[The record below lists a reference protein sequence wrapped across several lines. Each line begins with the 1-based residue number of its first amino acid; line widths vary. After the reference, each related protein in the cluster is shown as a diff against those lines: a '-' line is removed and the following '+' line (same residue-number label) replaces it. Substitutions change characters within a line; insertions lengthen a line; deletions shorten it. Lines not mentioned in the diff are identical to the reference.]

1 MPNLYDEA
9 IADAKALKEMAERNA
24 RNKIIESISPQIRRM
39 VERQILAEQDD
50 DAAEEVPNLDLEPL
64 PDDPAVAGT
73 AAPAMAAPAMSAPGG
88 PAPDPDEEV
97 THTVTTK
104 TASGTEVKINVRVD
118 KHGEAS
124 ATADSDVAEGDDVDV
139 TMNEESMQALAD
151 MVLGYRRQ
159 ERMSLGKI
167 RRQFESL
174 KRVSGKLPLT
184 ESANFRSAYAIL
196 VKNVDDFRNHII
208 SNGSS
213 PVVRK
218 KFNSIVKEIRDMSTN
233 ARFRRLLEEMERRPR
248 LRNEAKLVFEPADLE
263 GLDDTV
269 KEKLRAM
276 TFSVDLGDEDAEA
289 AAGAEMPVDV
299 ADTGAGAPVDAAA
312 AAAPAAPPAP
322 SEYDLEEE
330 MYDEMDDMMGED
342 EYTEMDSDLEEM
354 DNDLDEMD
362 DAYEAEDMEHDEG
375 KTFHVD
381 ESMLRRELR
390 RLREAKGSKGKNAK
404 GIKDPK
410 AKHFGGGD
418 VEGLPDELNHL
429 SEAEVEKELEEAEE
443 VAAKALEVA
452 KKATGAAK
460 EERKARV
467 EEARMNRALKSK
479 LVEAAKEA
487 VALREQLEE
496 VNLFNAKLLY
506 VNKLMQNRDLTP
518 RQQRAIVESLDAAKS
533 VREAKLLY
541 TSLTESLKTKSGTM
555 TEGRILGSSSRSTRS
570 ASPAAS
576 LNESVEVDR
585 WAVLAGIKSGK

>member
-9 IADAKALKEMAERNA
+9 IADAKSLKEMAERNA
-24 RNKIIESISPQIRRM
+24 RNKIIESISPQIRKM
-39 VERQILAEQDD
+39 VERQILAEQ
-50 DAAEEVPNLDLEPL
+50 EEEDPSADSPNLDLEPL
-64 PDDPAVAGT
+64 PDESA
-73 AAPAMAAPAMSAPGG
+73 AAPAMPPTATPAAG
-88 PAPDPDEEV
+88 PTPDPDEEV

-124 ATADSDVAEGDDVDV
+124 ASADSEVAEGDDVDV
-139 TMNEESMQALAD
+139 TMNEQSIEALAD
-151 MVLGYRRQ
+151 MVLG
-159 ERMSLGKI
+159 ERHRERPSLGRI

-174 KRVSGKLPLT
+174 KSVSQKIPLS

-196 VKNVDDFRNHII
+196 VQNVDGFRNHII
-208 SNGSS
+208 SNGST
-213 PVVRK
+213 PEIRK
-218 KFNSIVKEIRDMSTN
+218 KFNSIVKEIKNMSTS
-233 ARFRRLLEEMERRPR
+233 ARFRRLLEEMESRPK

-276 TFSVDLGDEDAEA
+276 TFSVDLGEEDEL
-289 AAGAEMPVDV
+289 AAGGEMPVDV
-299 ADTGAGAPVDAAA
+299 ADTGAGAPAAPSA
-312 AAAPAAPPAP
+312 PPATAAAP
-322 SEYDLEEE
+322 SEGYYEE
-330 MYDEMDDMMGED
+330 G
-342 EYTEMDSDLEEM
+342 
-354 DNDLDEMD
+354 DLDEMD
-362 DAYEAEDMEHDEG
+362 LDDEMDEDVYEEMDSEMEEGADEG
-375 KTFHVD
+375 MYEGRTFHVD

-390 RLREAKGSKGKNAK
+390 RLRESKGKSAK
-404 GIKDPK
+404 GIKDPM
-410 AKHFGGGD
+410 AKNFGGGD
-418 VEGLPDELNHL
+418 VEGLPEELNQL
-429 SEAEVEKELEEAEE
+429 SESELDEADE

-452 KKATGAAK
+452 KKATHAAK

-533 VREAKLLY
+533 VREAKLLF
-541 TSLTESLKTKSGTM
+541 TSLTESLKSKSGTM

-585 WAVLAGIKSGK
+585 WAILAGIKSGK